1 VKVHFIVTT
10 LKDWT
15 PGQPGRSFKT
25 IEAAEEYLQ
34 EEAGE
39 TVGKFLSKFYVH
51 QVLVGNT
58 LVYSP
63 EIVLNVT
70 TPEEESG
77 STDEG

>member
-1 VKVHFIVTT
+1 MKVHFIVTT

-15 PGQPGRSFKT
+15 PGQRGRSFKT
-25 IEAAEEYLQ
+25 IEAAEKYVQ
-34 EEAGE
+34 EDSGE
-39 TVGKFLSKFYVH
+39 TVGKYLSKLYVH

-70 TPEEESG
+70 TLEEEIDSP
-77 STDEG
+77 DEG